1 MLCKDR
7 SISICLQIPKKK
19 RLQILLKIVVNEWE
33 KLVMFIYLHFLYR
46 TLVLSWWFWISDCL
60 CWMVIPVFRVHFF
73 FKKTLY
79 SDSFIKLWT
88 VRNALAYCLARI
100 CSGIIMQVIFTWRDH
115 GWLQML
121 FMQVVCHL
129 PANNSVWSGT
139 LTRRNRSIIAILKTQ
154 MFCIKSLWIFSVF
167 ELRKS
172 CFLTKHC
179 SFWFFLL

>member
-1 MLCKDR
+1 MRKVGHVYLFAFPLSDTSIELVVLNFWLSMLDGN
-7 SISICLQIPKKK
+7 SSFQGP
-19 RLQILLKIVVNEWE
+19 
-33 KLVMFIYLHFLYR
+33 F
-46 TLVLSWWFWISDCL
+46 
-60 CWMVIPVFRVHFF
+60 FF

-100 CSGIIMQVIFTWRDH
+100 CSGVIMQVIFTWRDH